1 MKMATPDPANPVAHL
16 AKLSKRGIF
25 LTTHL
30 IKTGPQSTPRYRE
43 DTTKIINTTLFAT
56 DLEWIT
62 SYFTQLDTRSLIKP
76 FR

>member
-1 MKMATPDPANPVAHL
+1 MKMTKPDPANPVGHL

-30 IKTGPQSTPRYRE
+30 IKTGPQSSPRYRE
-43 DTTKIINTTLFAT
+43 DTTEIVNATLFT
-56 DLEWIT
+56 TELEWIT
-62 SYFTQLDTRSLIKP
+62 SYLNQLDTRSLIKP